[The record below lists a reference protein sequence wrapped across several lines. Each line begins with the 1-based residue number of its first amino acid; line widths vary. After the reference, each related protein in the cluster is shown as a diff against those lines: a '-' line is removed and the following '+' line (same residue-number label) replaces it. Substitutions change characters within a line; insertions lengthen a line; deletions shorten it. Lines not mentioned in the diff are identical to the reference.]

1 MKTIEFKDLNI
12 NPHILKTIEELGFEA
27 PTPIQAQALPKLYEG
42 KDIIG
47 QAQTGTGKTA
57 AFGIPMIEKVDLNDK
72 TVQILILTPTRELS
86 MQVADELRKFS
97 KHVYGMKSLAIYGGQ
112 PIDRQIKALKQGVQI
127 VVGTPGR
134 IIDHIKRKT
143 LKLDHVVG
151 VVLDEADQML
161 DMGFLEDIET
171 ILESTPRERQTAM
184 FSATMPKEIENIA
197 KKYMKKPEKIKV
209 VHKELT
215 VPQIAQYYF
224 EVRNHE
230 KLDALCRVL
239 DMEESDLGIIFCRT
253 KKGVDELVESLQSRG
268 YSVEGLHGDLKQSQR
283 DRVMKKFRDGT
294 IELLVAT
301 DVAARGID
309 VDDVELVVNYDIPE
323 DFEYYVHRIGRTGR
337 AGKLGL
343 AYTFVAGRQIRTLKA
358 LETYAKTR
366 IKRKSLPT
374 INDIAEKQRET
385 IAKNITATIEKGG
398 IAEYTTFVEKLSEE
412 YSSIDIAAALMKLMI
427 NKNDE
432 DAIEAAQ
439 DVASTDTGA
448 EAGMVRMFL
457 NIGKKHGINP
467 GHILGAITGEAGIDG
482 NMVGVI
488 DILETFTFVEVPEQY
503 ANQVLQAMNKNRIKG
518 RQINME
524 PANAGKRERRFSND
538 SANKGRRFN
547 DDSAN
552 KGRRTNMEGR
562 KRR

>member
-1 MKTIEFKDLNI
+1 MEFKDLNI
-12 NPHILKTIEELGFEA
+12 HPSILKAIEELGFEA
-27 PTPIQAQALPKLYEG
+27 PTPIQLQALPKLYEG

-57 AFGIPMIEKVDLNDK
+57 AFGIPMIEKVDPQNK
-72 TVQILILTPTRELS
+72 AVQILILAPTRELS

-97 KHVYGMKSLAIYGGQ
+97 KYVKGVKSLAIYGGQ

-134 IIDHIKRKT
+134 VIDHIRRKT
-143 LKLDHVVG
+143 LKLDDVIG

-171 ILESTPRERQTAM
+171 ILESTPIERQTAM

-197 KKYMKKPEKIKV
+197 KKYMKKPETIKV

-215 VPQIAQYYF
+215 VPKIAQYYF

-239 DMEESDLGIIFCRT
+239 DMEDSDLGIIFCRT

-268 YSVEGLHGDLKQSQR
+268 YSVEGLHGDLKQTQR

-294 IELLVAT
+294 IDFLVAT

-309 VDDVELVVNYDIPE
+309 VDDVELVINYDIPE

-337 AGKLGL
+337 AGKEGL

-358 LETYAKTR
+358 LETYAKTKIR
-366 IKRKSLPT
+366 RKNLPT

-385 IAKNITATIEKGG
+385 IAKNIIATIEKGG
-398 IAEYTTFVEKLSEE
+398 IAEYTTFVEKLAEE

-427 NKNDE
+427 NKNE
-432 DAIEAAQ
+432 EEAIEVAE
-439 DVASTDTGA
+439 DVASLDTGA
-448 EAGMVRMFL
+448 ETGMVRMFI
-457 NIGKKHGINP
+457 NIGKKHGVKP
-467 GHILGAITGEAGIDG
+467 GHILGAITGESGIDG
-482 NMVGVI
+482 NLVGVI
-488 DILETFTFVEVPEQY
+488 DMFETFTFVEVPEKY

-518 RQINME
+518 RTISME
-524 PANAGKRERRFSND
+524 PANAGNREKRMSKEFGNRSRRES
-538 SANKGRRFN
+538 K
-547 DDSAN
+547 
-552 KGRRTNMEGR
+552 EIR

>member
-1 MKTIEFKDLNI
+1 MKNIGFEDLKISENI
-12 NPHILKTIEELGFEA
+12 LRIVEELGFEA
-27 PTPIQAQALPKLYEG
+27 PTPIQYQSLPKLYEG

-57 AFGIPMIEKVDLNDK
+57 AFGIPMIEKVNPEDR
-72 TVQILILTPTRELS
+72 TVQVLILTPTRELS

-97 KHVYGMKSLAIYGGQ
+97 KYTPGVKSLAIYGGQ
-112 PIDRQIKALKQGVQI
+112 PIDRQIKALKQGIQI

-134 IIDHIKRKT
+134 LIDHIRRRT
-143 LKLDHVVG
+143 LRLNNVVG

-171 ILESTPRERQTAM
+171 ILDSTPGDRQTAM
-184 FSATMPKEIENIA
+184 FSATMPREIENIA
-197 KKYMKKPEKIKV
+197 KKYMKNPEKIKV

-224 EVRNHE
+224 EVRPHE

-239 DMEESDLGIIFCRT
+239 DMEDSDLGIIFCRT

-283 DRVMKKFRDGT
+283 DRVMKRFRDG
-294 IELLVAT
+294 IIDFLVAT

-309 VDDVELVVNYDIPE
+309 VDDIELVINYDIPE

-343 AYTFVAGRQIRTLKA
+343 AYTFVTGRQIRTLKA

-366 IKRKSLPT
+366 IRRKNLPT
-374 INDIAEKQRET
+374 VNDIAEKQRET
-385 IAKNITATIEKGG
+385 IAANINTTIEKGG
-398 IAEYTTFVEKLSEE
+398 IAEYIAFVERLAEE
-412 YSSIDIAAALMKLMI
+412 HSSIDIAAALMKLII
-427 NKNDE
+427 NKNE
-432 DAIEAAQ
+432 EEAMEVAQ
-439 DVASTDTGA
+439 DISSIDTGA

-457 NIGKKHGINP
+457 NIGKKHGVNP
-467 GHILGAITGEAGIDG
+467 GHILGAITGESGIDG
-482 NMVGVI
+482 NLVGVI
-488 DILETFTFVEVPEQY
+488 DMFETFTFVEVPQGY

-518 RQINME
+518 RTINME
-524 PANAGKRERRFSND
+524 PAKSTTTTRRTST
-538 SANKGRRFN
+538 APVGRGRRV
-547 DDSAN
+547 S
-552 KGRRTNMEGR
+552 KESR